1 MFEAI
6 QQAPPDPILGLS
18 EAFKADPNPDKIN
31 LGVGVYQN
39 DEGKTPVL
47 EAVKR
52 AEAKVLEAEA
62 TKGYLP
68 ITGSADYAANVQQLL
83 FGADNAPGAEGRAVT
98 AHTPGGTGSLRVA
111 AEFLHVHSGGSKV
124 WLTTPTWPNHGPV
137 FAAAGVETATFPWF
151 NSETNGFDAAA
162 ALDGLGKIPAGD
174 VVLLHGCCHNPTGCD
189 PTAEEWQ
196 AIADMVAGNGLL
208 PIVDIAYQG
217 LGDGLDEDAVGM
229 RDLLAKCPEL
239 IICSSFSKNF
249 GLYRER
255 TGALTMLTKDAD
267 TATKLASQLKVTIR
281 TNYSNPPSHGGA
293 VVAAVFADPELRAL
307 WEKELGEMRD
317 RLNRMRSEFAA
328 GMKAA
333 GADRD
338 FGFLTEQRGMFSMLG
353 LSPDQVGELR
363 NKYAI
368 YMAGSSRVNV
378 AGMTGNNLAKLCAAV
393 AEVL

>member
-1 MFEAI
+1 MFETI

-18 EAFKADPNPDKIN
+18 EAFKADPSPDKIN

-39 DEGKTPVL
+39 DDGKTPVL
-47 EAVKR
+47 EAIKR
-52 AEAKVLEAEA
+52 AEAKVLEAEQ

-68 ITGSADYAANVQQLL
+68 ITGTADYAANVQQLL
-83 FGADNAPGAEGRAVT
+83 FGTDNAPGADGRAVT

-111 AEFLHVHSGGSKV
+111 AEFLQVHASGTKV

-137 FAAAGVETATFPWF
+137 FAAAGVGTATFPWF
-151 NSETNGFDAAA
+151 NPETNRFDADT
-162 ALDGLGKIPAGD
+162 ALEGLRQIPAGD
-174 VVLLHGCCHNPTGCD
+174 AVLLHGCCHNPTGCD

-196 AIADMVAGNGLL
+196 AIAEIVASNGLL
-208 PIVDIAYQG
+208 PLVDIAYQG
-217 LGDGLDEDAVGM
+217 LGDGLEEDAVGM
-229 RDLLAKCPEL
+229 RGLLAKCPEM

-255 TGALTMLTKDAD
+255 TGALTVITRDAD
-267 TATKLASQLKVTIR
+267 TSGRLASQLKKTIR

-293 VVAAVFADPELRAL
+293 AVAAVFADPELRAL
-307 WEKELGEMRD
+307 WERELGEMRD

-333 GADRD
+333 GSGRD
-338 FGFLTEQRGMFSMLG
+338 FGFVADQRGMFSMLG
-353 LSPDQVGELR
+353 LNPEQVGALR
-363 NKYAI
+363 DKHSI

-378 AGMTGNNLAKLCAAV
+378 AGMTGSNLAQLCAAV